1 MIKQSIRAIL
11 VSFTALLAQPALAE
25 RFPEVPRPIDYFVNG
40 EEILAVNTLR
50 DNIRAQ
56 GSFPLG
62 KALLTI
68 GRDDLLGL
76 NRSLSSF
83 ETGTLETPL
92 GGEFEVDKEQAVQ
105 FRSARAQRASRGL
118 NRLGYGSG
126 FN

>member
-11 VSFTALLAQPALAE
+11 VSFTALLAQTALAE

-105 FRSARAQRASRGL
+105 FRGQRAVRGTQGL
-118 NRLGYGSG
+118 SRLGYRSG
-126 FN
+126 F